1 VSPDLN
7 AHPVFD
13 AGILHGLHLL
23 EADAGTGKTWT
34 IAGLV
39 VRALIERELGLE
51 QLLVVT
57 FTNAATA
64 ELGARIR
71 QRIAELERRLDD
83 RLEGRAPTVFE
94 PFCVACD
101 ARLDD
106 AAARRA
112 RSALRVALARV
123 DEMAVH
129 TIHGYCQRVIDEHA
143 MSIGVPAGLRAS
155 ADAVDPRLDRLS
167 DWWREQA
174 REASPARLL
183 AFGLA
188 GLTPDVLRD
197 AVRAISA
204 QPLARV
210 EPAAGD
216 WRRVEVELAEV
227 RRSLADALEREG
239 DALLDWVGVR
249 DNVDGRRMRVDW
261 ARGWLDALR
270 GFCLDPH
277 ATAVPEQV
285 SRLASERFGGRLPPS
300 AIPGH
305 CDRLLQVAAAIERLP
320 AWIAQELAAE
330 CAASREA
337 DLARARSLGFDDL
350 LRAVHDALADPVAG
364 AQLARALRER
374 HPMALIDECQDTD
387 ALQWAIF
394 RRIYVEADTAPERA
408 GRAVEPALVLVG
420 DPKQAIYAF
429 RGADVY
435 SYLGAREAVGRIHRL
450 DENQRSGP
458 GLIAAVNALYRRDR
472 PFLVEDIA
480 FAGSRVG
487 ARPRRAFGIDD
498 SPQRAP
504 MTVVRLE
511 PDPQTG
517 WLNAGAARRQAIDAC
532 VSEIGRLLRSG
543 ARLDDAALRPADIAV
558 LVNTHWQGAAIKRAL
573 AASGIG
579 AAEVSRDS
587 VLETLECAEL
597 MRVLAAIAE
606 PGEPGL
612 MRSALA
618 TTLVGGTAD
627 GLLALD
633 RDAQRALSSSASFAR
648 AGDDWLRH
656 GPIAALRR
664 LIREAGVGARLAAVR
679 DGDRRLTNLMHLVEL
694 LGDDDEARRGPQQAL
709 RALARRRAADVA
721 RDRDS
726 EELRLESDEDL
737 VRILTVHKSKGLEFP
752 VVFLP
757 FAWSAKPAAA
767 PLPRVRHEREAG
779 AGWRA
784 VLDFAPTA
792 QAARQS
798 ATEWHAEALRTMY
811 VALTRAEQRCYLFWG
826 AAAGAQY
833 SPLAWLLAGLDPVAQ
848 QDWRAGQKGTP
859 PLGPDAIDHALD
871 AWKARAAASGTTALA
886 VVDTPT
892 LVAALQRGRAGA
904 GSSDSRDSRD
914 SLAEAAAGTDGTPDD
929 SRVSAGTAPLGV
941 RPWRTVIAAPSIATS
956 FSAMA
961 NAASRDDPG
970 GAIAA
975 QDAVDR
981 PDHDQQPLP
990 PEPAPAGGSAADAAP
1005 ALEAAI
1011 RFRFP
1016 SGTQAGVCL
1025 HGVLEEARFDL
1036 PFDRRAVAD
1045 RLARG
1050 GYRRID
1056 AGQVAEWLEQ
1066 VVATPMRAPRGEIV
1080 RLAEVPSHRQV
1091 RELDFLMAGAGVSDR
1106 AIVEAVDAEFGLDVV
1121 AGGSRW
1127 SGFLRGFIDLVFEH
1141 GGRYYLLDWKSNHLG
1156 DTVRHYAADALA
1168 TAMRRHAYP
1177 LQASLYT
1184 LALHRWLR
1192 RRLPAYDYDS
1202 DFGGVFYVFLRGAG
1216 LPAPS
1221 GGTAAGH
1228 AAGGDAAG
1236 VHASRPSRA
1245 LIDRLDRLFATAP
1258 RSEGG

>member
-1 VSPDLN
+1 VRPDLS

-83 RLEGRAPTVFE
+83 RLEGRAATVFE
-94 PFCVACD
+94 PFCVALD

-143 MSIGVPAGLRAS
+143 LSIGVPAGVRAS
-155 ADAVDPRLDRLS
+155 ADAVDPQLDRLA

-183 AFGLA
+183 AFRLA
-188 GLTPDVLRD
+188 GLTPDTLRA

-216 WRRVEVELAEV
+216 WRQVEVELAEV
-227 RRSLADALEREG
+227 RRSLADALEREA
-239 DALLDWVGVR
+239 DALRDWVDVKG
-249 DNVDGRRMRVDW
+249 NVDRRRMRVDW
-261 ARGWLDALR
+261 VRGWLDALR
-270 GFCLDPH
+270 EFCADPH
-277 ATAVPEQV
+277 ASAIPEQA
-285 SRLASERFGGRLPPS
+285 SRLASERFGDRLPPS
-300 AIPGH
+300 TIPGH
-305 CDRLLQVAAAIERLP
+305 CDRLVQLAESIARLP
-320 AWIAQELAAE
+320 AWVARELATE

-350 LRAVHDALADPVAG
+350 LRAVHDAIADPAAG
-364 AQLARALRER
+364 QQLARALRER

-394 RRIYVEADTAPERA
+394 RRIYVEADPAPERA
-408 GRAVEPALVLVG
+408 GRAVAPALVLVG

-450 DENQRSGP
+450 DENQRSVP
-458 GLIAAVNALYRRDR
+458 GLIAAVNALYRRER
-472 PFLVEDIA
+472 PFLVEEIA

-487 ARPRRAFGIDD
+487 VRPRRAFQIDD
-498 SPQRAP
+498 APQRAA

-517 WLNAGAARRQAIDAC
+517 WLNAGAARRQAVDAC
-532 VSEIGRLLRSG
+532 VSEIGRLLGAG
-543 ARLDDAALRPADIAV
+543 ARLDEASLRPADIAV

-606 PGEPGL
+606 PGDPGL
-612 MRSALA
+612 TRSALA
-618 TTLVGGTAD
+618 TSLMGGTAD

-633 RDAQRALSSSASFAR
+633 GDAQRALATSASFAR
-648 AGDDWLRH
+648 AGDDWVRH

-664 LIREAGVGARLAAVR
+664 LIREADVGARLAAVR

-709 RALARRRAADVA
+709 RALARRSAADVA

-757 FAWSAKPAAA
+757 FAWSAKPAPA
-767 PLPRVRHEREAG
+767 PLPRVRHEREAQ

-784 VLDFAPTA
+784 VLDFAPTPE
-792 QAARQS
+792 AARQA

-848 QDWRAGQKGTP
+848 QDRRAGQSGAP
-859 PLGPDAIDHALD
+859 PLETDAIDHALD
-871 AWKARAAASGTTALA
+871 AWRARAAADVTSALA

-892 LVAALQRGRAGA
+892 LVAALPGGRPAA
-904 GSSDSRDSRD
+904 VPRDSRAD
-914 SLAEAAAGTDGTPDD
+914 ATARAAGAADD
-929 SRVSAGTAPLGV
+929 ARVSADTAALSA

-961 NAASRDDPG
+961 NSASRDDPG

-975 QDAVDR
+975 HDAVER
-981 PDHDQQPLP
+981 PDHDQLPSP
-990 PEPAPAGGSAADAAP
+990 PEAEPADESAVGAAVTP
-1005 ALEAAI
+1005 DAAI

-1025 HGVLEEARFDL
+1025 HGMLEDARFDAR
-1036 PFDRRAVAD
+1036 FDRRAVAD

-1056 AGQVAEWLEQ
+1056 AGEVADWLEQ
-1066 VVATPMRAPRGEIV
+1066 VVATPLRAPSGEIV
-1080 RLAEVPSHRQV
+1080 RLAEVPSNRQV
-1091 RELDFLMAGAGVSDR
+1091 RELDFLVAGAGVSDR
-1106 AIVEAVDAEFGLDVV
+1106 AVIEAVDAEFGLDVV
-1121 AGGSRW
+1121 AGGARW

-1156 DTVRHYAADALA
+1156 DTVRHYAAGALA

-1192 RRLPAYDYDS
+1192 RRLPAYDYDR

-1216 LPAPS
+1216 LPVP
-1221 GGTAAGH
+1221 
-1228 AAGGDAAG
+1228 GGDASGAVAPG

-1245 LIDRLDRLFATAP
+1245 LIERLDGLFAAAP
-1258 RSEGG
+1258 RSDGG